1 MIDKNRNKIFV
12 NDWVY
17 YSRPLSSIENII
29 EVGKVFECWN
39 NCVFISIRGGCFA
52 CHDYRRL
59 QLLNDEEAM
68 LRLLES

>member
-17 YSRPLSSIENII
+17 YTRASSSIENTI
-29 EVGKVFECWN
+29 EVGKIIGQYQNFVIIFN
-39 NCVFISIRGGCFA
+39 RRGCIY
-52 CHDYRRL
+52 CDDYTRL
-59 QLLNDEEAM
+59 QLLNNEEAM